1 MTDFHDPNEVDFE
14 DKNYPHDRAHDGAS
28 GGAQAGTEGIFDRE
42 DALSGP
48 VGRHRLPNR
57 RAHELVD
64 FECGGFR
71 FTGGIGHFDDGR
83 LAEVFLTSSKTG
95 TAIDTAARDSAVVA
109 SVALQHGADVETLRR
124 ALMRNS
130 EGMASGPLGA
140 LLDLLADGGP

>member
-1 MTDFHDPNEVDFE
+1 MTEAISQN
-14 DKNYPHDRAHDGAS
+14 KATR
-28 GGAQAGTEGIFDRE
+28 Q
-42 DALSGP
+42 
-48 VGRHRLPNR
+48 RLANR

-71 FTGGIGHFDDGR
+71 LTGGIGHFDVDGR

-95 TAIDTAARDSAVVA
+95 TAIDTPAPDSAVVA

-130 EGMASGPLGA
+130 EGMAAGPLGA
-140 LLDLLADGGP
+140 LLDLLPMVVP